1 MRTFN
6 RATIIG
12 RVGSEVVLR
21 STTSGKPVVNLSIA
35 TNERRKDG
43 IEATVWHRTV
53 LWDRLAEYANT
64 YLRKGDP
71 VYLEGRIGMNQG
83 VDKEGV
89 THMRTEITARELIG
103 LQGRRDGGSGA
114 DSLLCEEDPSAPVW
128 KRWWRS
134 GSAPPARRR
143 VLSPYQYASPFELD

>member
-12 RVGSEVVLR
+12 RVGSEIVLR
-21 STTSGKPVVNLSIA
+21 STTSGKPVVNLSVA

-43 IEATVWHRTV
+43 IEATVWHRAV

-71 VYLEGRIGMNQG
+71 VYLEGRIGVNQW

-103 LQGRRDGGSGA
+103 LQGRRPGVEHPEVTYRKFGSPETQSRDG
-114 DSLLCEEDPSAPVW
+114 EETAEVV
-128 KRWWRS
+128 
-134 GSAPPARRR
+134 GEI
-143 VLSPYQYASPFELD
+143 PF

>member
-71 VYLEGRIGMNQG
+71 VYLAGRIGMNQW

-103 LQGRRDGGSGA
+103 LQGRRDGGSGPEVA
-114 DSLLCEEDPSAPVW
+114 YRPGSTPITPPGQRKDGAEFAEVIEEI
-128 KRWWRS
+128 
-134 GSAPPARRR
+134 
-143 VLSPYQYASPFELD
+143 PF